1 VGNQEFPAGAS
12 QPRFSVTDGGGF
24 IQTEAGNP
32 NLQWE
37 QSRTI
42 NVGVDFAIANYK
54 VVGSVEYFNK
64 STTDLLFNSGLAAPA
79 PDISIWRN
87 LDGEIVNSGVE
98 VALSTILVDKG
109 DFSWDLGANVAF
121 INNEVKKF
129 GRIEEV
135 GGLFGQGITGTT
147 AQRFAEGHPLYV
159 WYTRDFIEID
169 SEGQSVYADNEAR
182 KYLGDPI
189 PNTLLGIFTNV
200 NYGGLSLNLAFNGA
214 YGQTIYN
221 NTLNT
226 VLPIGNLG
234 TRNIDASLAT
244 QEPLEATSNA
254 IKASDRYIEDA
265 DYLKLTNATLR
276 YSFGDVGGLKGLTV
290 SITGQNLLIITDYSG
305 FDPEVN
311 TVNENANGVP
321 SFGIEYTPYPTA
333 RTFLL
338 GVGFSF

>member
-1 VGNQEFPAGAS
+1 M
-12 QPRFSVTDGGGF
+12 
-24 IQTEAGNP
+24 
-32 NLQWE
+32 
-37 QSRTI
+37 
-42 NVGVDFAIANYK
+42 
-54 VVGSVEYFNK
+54 
-64 STTDLLFNSGLAAPA
+64 AAPA

-98 VALSTILVDKG
+98 LALSTILVEKG
-109 DFSWDLGANVAF
+109 ELSWDVGVNLAF
-121 INNEVKKF
+121 IKNEVKNF

-135 GGLFGQGITGTT
+135 GGLFGQGITGATS
-147 AQRFAEGHPLYV
+147 QRFVNGQPLYA
-159 WYTRDFIEID
+159 WYTRDFIEING
-169 SEGQSVYADNEAR
+169 EGQSVYADNEAL

-189 PNTLLGIFTNV
+189 PNTLLGIFTNFR
-200 NYGGLSLNLAFNGA
+200 YGGLSLNLAFNGA

-234 TRNIDASLAT
+234 SRNIDASLGQGT
-244 QEPLEATSNA
+244 PLESTSNA

-265 DYLKLTNATLR
+265 DYIKLNNATLR
-276 YSFGDVGGLKGLTV
+276 YTFGDVGGLKGLSV
-290 SITGQNLLIITDYSG
+290 SLTGQNLFVITDYSG
-305 FDPEVN
+305 FDPEIN

-338 GVGFSF
+338 GIGFRF